1 MGNSAG
7 ALRWQTDRVTTRLP
21 LSSIAAGFRPP
32 GSHVAALTG
41 LRGVAAGWVMV
52 FHLWQA
58 AGQPAFGIGP
68 LDLTFIAGAGYFGVD
83 LFFVLSGYL
92 LGGPFLRAR
101 AALAGPPS
109 WRRFWIHR
117 VRRVLP
123 AYWTQLALLC
133 LIAWLAGQGWP
144 LGPRDFLLHAGLLF
158 NFQFNAPALNPVYW
172 SLPVEWNF
180 YLALPLLVA
189 LWPRT
194 RGHWLPIVVAVAA
207 AIAFRV
213 LCWWV
218 WARHGEDGI
227 WFARWIIQLP
237 GRVDQ
242 FVIGMAVAAIGMR
255 VGLAAHGRWVGA
267 VAVAGVAA
275 IAAYAHSLGDFIG
288 SPRAP
293 WLFVHFT
300 LVALAFGA
308 VVWAAVHAP
317 AGLLARAL
325 RSRALVLMG
334 VVSYSVYLW
343 HYPIIG
349 WMVSLKPWLPG
360 TATWALVVALVVLA
374 AAGLSYR
381 LVERPFLAR
390 S

>member
-1 MGNSAG
+1 
-7 ALRWQTDRVTTRLP
+7 
-21 LSSIAAGFRPP
+21 
-32 GSHVAALTG
+32 
-41 LRGVAAGWVMV
+41 MV

-68 LDLTFIAGAGYFGVD
+68 LDLTFLAGAGYFGVD

-101 AALAGPPS
+101 AGLAGPPS

-123 AYWTQLALLC
+123 AYWTQLVLLC
-133 LIAWLAGQGWP
+133 LVAWLAGQGWP
-144 LGPRDFLLHAGLLF
+144 LGARDFLLLASLLF
-158 NFQFNAPALNPVYW
+158 NIEFNAPALNPVYW

-194 RGHWLPIVVAVAA
+194 RTHWLPIAVAVAA
-207 AIAFRV
+207 AIAFRL

-218 WARHGEDGI
+218 WARYGADGI

-242 FVIGMAVAAIGMR
+242 FVIGMAVAAIGVR
-255 VGLAAHGRWVGA
+255 GGLAEHGRWVGTAA
-267 VAVAGVAA
+267 VAAVAA

-308 VVWAAVHAP
+308 VIWAAVHAP
-317 AGLLARAL
+317 SSLLARAL
-325 RSRALVLMG
+325 RSRVLVLMG
-334 VVSYSVYLW
+334 VVSYSLYLW
-343 HYPIIG
+343 HYPLIG
-349 WMVSLKPWLPG
+349 WLASLRLQLPG
-360 TATWALVVALVVLA
+360 TATWALVVSLVVVA
-374 AAGLSYR
+374 AASLSYR

>member
-1 MGNSAG
+1 
-7 ALRWQTDRVTTRLP
+7 
-21 LSSIAAGFRPP
+21 
-32 GSHVAALTG
+32 
-41 LRGVAAGWVMV
+41 MV

-68 LDLTFIAGAGYFGVD
+68 LDLTFLAGAGYFGVD

-101 AALAGPPS
+101 AGLTRQPS

-123 AYWTQLALLC
+123 AYWTQLVLLS
-133 LIAWLAGQGWP
+133 LAAWLAGQAWP
-144 LGPRDFLLHAGLLF
+144 LGLWDFLLHASLLF
-158 NFQFNAPALNPVYW
+158 NLESNASTLNPVYW

-180 YLALPLLVA
+180 YLVLPLLVA
-189 LWPRT
+189 LWPGT
-194 RGHWLPIVVAVAA
+194 RAHWLPVALSVAA
-207 AIAFRV
+207 AIAFRMF
-213 LCWWV
+213 CWWV
-218 WARHGEDGI
+218 WARFGEDGVGV
-227 WFARWIIQLP
+227 ARWIIQLP

-255 VGLAAHGRWVGA
+255 GAFLRHGKWIGA
-267 VAVAGVAA
+267 VAVSGVAA
-275 IAAYAHSLGDFIG
+275 LAAYAHSLGDFIG

-300 LVALAFGA
+300 LLALAFGA
-308 VVWAAVHAP
+308 VIWVSVNAP
-317 AGLLARAL
+317 AGLLARAI
-325 RSRALVLMG
+325 RGRVLVWMG
-334 VVSYSVYLW
+334 VVSYSLYLW
-343 HYPIIG
+343 HYPVIG
-349 WMVSLKPWLPG
+349 WMVSLRPWLPG
-360 TATWALVVALVVLA
+360 TGTWALVVSVVVMA
-374 AAGLSYR
+374 AASLSYR